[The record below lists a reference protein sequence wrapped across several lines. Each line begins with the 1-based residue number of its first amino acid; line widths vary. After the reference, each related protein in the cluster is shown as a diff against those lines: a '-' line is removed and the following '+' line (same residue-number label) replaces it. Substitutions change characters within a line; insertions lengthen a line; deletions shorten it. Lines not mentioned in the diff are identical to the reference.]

1 MQMNNIKKLR
11 LKQGITQDE
20 LGKLLGVQKAAICKY
35 ETGRVNIPNSVII
48 TLSEFFKVSADY
60 LLGLDEATPL
70 FKAKNAGDA
79 NAKKSCD
86 SPAASFIPLLGT
98 VHAGM
103 PMFADENITDYIPV
117 SAVSADKDEYFFMR
131 VEGDCMIGDHITA
144 GALVLVKKCPSVEN
158 NSIGVVRIGDEV
170 LLRHIQI
177 FDGHIALIPSNPN
190 YAPLIVSEG
199 DVEIIGRV
207 MESRITF

>member
-1 MQMNNIKKLR
+1 MNNIKKLR
-11 LKQGITQDE
+11 LKKGITQDE

-60 LLGLDEATPL
+60 LLGLDEAMPI
-70 FKAKNAGDA
+70 FKTNKAENPKTSKAEPV
-79 NAKKSCD
+79 S
-86 SPAASFIPLLGT
+86 AAYIPLLGT

-117 SAVSADKDEYFFMR
+117 SAVNVDKDEYFFMR

-190 YAPLIVSEG
+190 YTPLIVSEG